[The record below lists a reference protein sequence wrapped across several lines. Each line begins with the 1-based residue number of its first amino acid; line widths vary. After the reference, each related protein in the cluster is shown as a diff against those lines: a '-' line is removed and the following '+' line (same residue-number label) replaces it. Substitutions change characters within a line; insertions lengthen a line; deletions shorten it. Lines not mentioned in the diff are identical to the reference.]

1 MNTNM
6 LLPDNI
12 FRLKFD
18 GPMTFDFR
26 NELEA
31 TLIDAMRRHKSLAVD
46 LSDVRE
52 IDLYGVHLLGLLQS
66 VGAVVALSPVVQLA
80 AQRLLTPQ
88 RTTALGRAAIRP
100 APTVS
105 YGQGVEA

>member
-1 MNTNM
+1 MDANM
-6 LLPDNI
+6 IMPDNT

-18 GPMTFDFR
+18 GPMTFDYR

-88 RTTALGRAAIRP
+88 RTSALGRAAIRP
-100 APTVS
+100 TPTVNYAQS
-105 YGQGVEA
+105 AEA